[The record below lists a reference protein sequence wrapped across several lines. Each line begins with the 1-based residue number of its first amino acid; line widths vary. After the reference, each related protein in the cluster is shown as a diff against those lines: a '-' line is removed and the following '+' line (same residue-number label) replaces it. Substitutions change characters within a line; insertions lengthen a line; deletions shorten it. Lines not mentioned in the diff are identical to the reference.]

1 MITIGFSTR
10 KINEDY
16 ITQLE
21 KSCGSKNVQ
30 IIPIENNGEYSL
42 SEVYNKILEQAE
54 NDIVWYC
61 KP

>member
-30 IIPIENNGEYSL
+30 IIGF
-42 SEVYNKILEQAE
+42 EVFSGAI
-54 NDIVWYC
+54 
-61 KP
+61 